1 MTENELLCELEQL
14 LGIPEIEPDEVTAQ
28 SVADYTGCSW
38 SKASAVLKA
47 KLASGEV
54 TARKVRTRNGKP
66 ATAYRKVGA

>member
-1 MTENELLCELEQL
+1 MTENELLMELEQL
-14 LGIPEIEPDEVTAQ
+14 LGVPEIEPDEITAQ

-66 ATAYRKVGA
+66 ATAYRKAAL